1 VTRIPPSEKDLATA
15 ARIFVPIRSS
25 NGNGVHALPLMDD
38 VRSLPSLWP
47 LRQRRHAVIVCVDD
61 PAAYDAA
68 RGVFEALRAELV
80 VESEPGPLSR
90 ALGRPSVTV
99 ADRFG
104 SVGFRSAQMGIDRIV
119 QELDGFELACPEC
132 GPQAWGD
139 PSR

>member
-1 VTRIPPSEKDLATA
+1 MV
-15 ARIFVPIRSS
+15 
-25 NGNGVHALPLMDD
+25 DD

-47 LRQRRHAVIVCVDD
+47 LRQRRHAVIVCVDE
-61 PAAYDAA
+61 PAAYEAA
-68 RGVFEALRAELV
+68 RDVFAALRAELV

-104 SVGFRSAQMGIDRIV
+104 SIGFRSAQMGIARIV
-119 QELDGFELACPEC
+119 QELEGFELACPEC

>member
-1 VTRIPPSEKDLATA
+1 VLTPSL
-15 ARIFVPIRSS
+15 
-25 NGNGVHALPLMDD
+25 NGNGVRVLPIVND

-61 PAAYDAA
+61 PAAYESAREVFAA
-68 RGVFEALRAELV
+68 MRAELV
-80 VESEPGPLSR
+80 VERTPGLLSQ

-104 SVGFRSAQMGIDRIV
+104 SIGFRAPQMGIARIV
-119 QELDGFELACPEC
+119 QELEGFELACPEC

-139 PSR
+139 PSQ